1 MVDRRWATRQYRGGM
16 GGRRLQGIVD
26 QSRHLAARLILL
38 HGQVT
43 LVIYFHGHPRP
54 RVLDIWTR
62 GRGWEKRGRKRKRYL
77 YLTTTFPAYLIAAR
91 GLNKRSNPSV
101 IPAMEGKKERKK
113 RGEEE
118 ERCGRT
124 GSQIRRAFVFRS
136 VRVKHGFFFPPLL
149 SPLGDNRM
157 SFDCSLVEP
166 TIQESLRVLAF
177 FNWRLKYRSI
187 DRIFQAFVKRE
198 IETWTWFLYIY
209 MLDCWTF
216 VQSISF

>member
-1 MVDRRWATRQYRGGM
+1 MWPD
-16 GGRRLQGIVD
+16 
-26 QSRHLAARLILL
+26 
-38 HGQVT
+38 
-43 LVIYFHGHPRP
+43 
-54 RVLDIWTR
+54 
-62 GRGWEKRGRKRKRYL
+62 
-77 YLTTTFPAYLIAAR
+77 
-91 GLNKRSNPSV
+91 
-101 IPAMEGKKERKK
+101 
-113 RGEEE
+113 
-118 ERCGRT
+118 

-209 MLDCWTF
+209 IYVGLSKICLVNF
-216 VQSISF
+216 ILNSCYYILRVISWLFGKKNSFDSM

>member
-1 MVDRRWATRQYRGGM
+1 MWPD
-16 GGRRLQGIVD
+16 
-26 QSRHLAARLILL
+26 
-38 HGQVT
+38 
-43 LVIYFHGHPRP
+43 
-54 RVLDIWTR
+54 
-62 GRGWEKRGRKRKRYL
+62 
-77 YLTTTFPAYLIAAR
+77 
-91 GLNKRSNPSV
+91 
-101 IPAMEGKKERKK
+101 
-113 RGEEE
+113 
-118 ERCGRT
+118 

-166 TIQESLRVLAF
+166 TLQESLRVLAF

-209 MLDCWTF
+209 IYVGLSKICLVNF
-216 VQSISF
+216 ILNSCYYILRAISWLFGKKNSFDSM